1 MTKEQAPYFS
11 FLLRL
16 WRAGNDRKP
25 VWRAS
30 LESPHSGERLGF
42 ANLGELFAY
51 LEARIK
57 EANLPPPTGIRKR
70 GEPR

>member
-1 MTKEQAPYFS
+1 MTEEREYFCS

-16 WRAGNDRKP
+16 WRAGNDGES

-30 LESPHSGERLGF
+30 LESPHTGEHLGF

-51 LEARIK
+51 LEARIE
-57 EANLPPPTGIRKR
+57 EAALPGEKSP
-70 GEPR
+70 GEP

>member
-1 MTKEQAPYFS
+1 MTEEREYFYS

-16 WRAGNDRKP
+16 WRAGNDRES

-30 LESPHSGERLGF
+30 LESPHTGERLGF

-51 LEARIK
+51 LEARI
-57 EANLPPPTGIRKR
+57 EETALP
-70 GEPR
+70 GEESE